1 MANSTT
7 HVDTI
12 ISSQYGKE
20 ITANAYFDAASPA
33 TLYGRRASTCGGTT
47 WGYYGGNALVNG
59 VVTQIAN
66 GTIALIASAT
76 SYIEANPT
84 TGAVTANSTAF
95 TSGYIPLYS
104 VVVGSSAITSWTDY
118 RIGTPDMTGM
128 LTKSLSD
135 ANTSLSASEARN
147 EILTFSGT
155 LTATRNIVLPLV
167 PKQWTV
173 YNGTGQSLQFIGA
186 TGTGVTV
193 STLKHAIIRSDG
205 TNIVEVTLPAGGSV
219 AAKDEGSTLT
229 STLTSLDF
237 VGAGVTATNSGG
249 AVTVTINGASST
261 MSINTQ
267 TASYTLVSGDAE
279 KYVRMNVA
287 SANNLTVPP
296 NSSVA
301 FAIGT
306 QVHVRQAGAGK
317 TTVVAGS
324 GVTINTPETLNLR
337 KQQSTATLIKV
348 ATDTWEIMGD
358 LEAA

>member
-12 ISSQYGKE
+12 VSNQYGKE

-66 GTIALIASAT
+66 GTIALPVSAT

-155 LTATRNIVLPLV
+155 LTATRNIVVPLV
-167 PKQWTV
+167 PKEWIV
-173 YNGTGQSLQFIGA
+173 YNGTGQSLQVIGA

-193 STLKHAIIRSDG
+193 ASGRRAVIYSDG
-205 TNIVEVTLPAGGSV
+205 TNVVRVTPDTLGTAPLTITGNYTLIDSDKYLICNGSASITLTLP
-219 AAKDEGSTLT
+219 T
-229 STLTSLDF
+229 
-237 VGAGVTATNSGG
+237 
-249 AVTVTINGASST
+249 ASSWAGREIT
-261 MSINTQ
+261 VKTRAAYTVISASSNVKPLDTD
-267 TASYTLVSGDAE
+267 TAGTAILAATAGKWATLVSD
-279 KYVRMNVA
+279 
-287 SANNLTVPP
+287 
-296 NSSVA
+296 
-301 FAIGT
+301 
-306 QVHVRQAGAGK
+306 
-317 TTVVAGS
+317 GS
-324 GVTINTPETLNLR
+324 NWV
-337 KQQSTATLIKV
+337 
-348 ATDTWEIMGD
+348 IMSGN
-358 LEAA
+358 